1 MSKMGKDNTKY
12 AEECIATMI
21 RDLKIRSEY
30 PEYLERI
37 GETQIRIMK
46 FSYKVYFLDHG
57 SNSYHYSAAELYIAL
72 RFQKEPF
79 LFMVFSEKLCINE
92 RDI

>member
-1 MSKMGKDNTKY
+1 MEKKESNED

-37 GETQIRIMK
+37 GE
-46 FSYKVYFLDHG
+46 
-57 SNSYHYSAAELYIAL
+57 A
-72 RFQKEPF
+72 
-79 LFMVFSEKLCINE
+79 
-92 RDI
+92 

>member
-37 GETQIRIMK
+37 GET
-46 FSYKVYFLDHG
+46 
-57 SNSYHYSAAELYIAL
+57 
-72 RFQKEPF
+72 
-79 LFMVFSEKLCINE
+79 
-92 RDI
+92 